1 MKKYTLVHRFLHW
14 TIGIG
19 MLILFITGFLRME
32 WMSKKKL
39 SSLIVQETSKEGVSL
54 SEATLKT
61 IGKNSL
67 EPMWEW
73 HELFAYIILGLFV
86 LRIVY
91 MVVKGIRFPNP
102 FKHSAPKEKF
112 QGLIYLIFYGL
123 VLMNLVTGFYLMWG
137 DGTYKEQMEELHKTG
152 IYWFPIFFL
161 IHLAGIVYDEISK
174 KSGIVSKM
182 INGND

>member
-19 MLILFITGFLRME
+19 MLVLFTTGFLRME
-32 WMSKKKL
+32 WMSKKNL

-67 EPMWEW
+67 KPMWEW

-91 MVVKGIRFPNP
+91 MIVKGIRFPNP

-123 VLMNLVTGFYLMWG
+123 VLIESRYRFLLNVGKRNVQRTNGRITQNWNLLVSYFLPN
-137 DGTYKEQMEELHKTG
+137 TYCRNCL
-152 IYWFPIFFL
+152 
-161 IHLAGIVYDEISK
+161 
-174 KSGIVSKM
+174 
-182 INGND
+182 